1 MIVYELRCENGHI
14 FDGWFKDS
22 GTFTDQQ
29 ERELI
34 SCPVCGSVHNE
45 IAPSSVMYIG
55 KEGSFPRSR
64 ERKPGEL
71 SLQKAYDLLK
81 NYVEHHF
88 EDVGD
93 HFTEVAV
100 NIHRGFEEERNIRGT
115 TTQSE
120 EEYLKEEGIAFIK
133 IPSVKL
139 DS

>member
-1 MIVYELRCENGHI
+1 MIVYDLRCENGHK
-14 FDGWFKDS
+14 FEGWFKDS
-22 GTFTDQQ
+22 SAFADQQ
-29 ERELI
+29 ARKLI
-34 SCPVCGSVHNE
+34 SCPVCGSGSNK

-55 KEGSFPRSR
+55 KEASSARSR
-64 ERKPGEL
+64 DKKPEEL

-81 NYVEHHF
+81 DYVDHHF

-93 HFTEVAV
+93 RFTEVAV
-100 NIHRGFEEERNIRGT
+100 KIHRGLEEERNIKGT

-120 EEYLKEEGIAFIK
+120 EEYLTEEGIKYFK